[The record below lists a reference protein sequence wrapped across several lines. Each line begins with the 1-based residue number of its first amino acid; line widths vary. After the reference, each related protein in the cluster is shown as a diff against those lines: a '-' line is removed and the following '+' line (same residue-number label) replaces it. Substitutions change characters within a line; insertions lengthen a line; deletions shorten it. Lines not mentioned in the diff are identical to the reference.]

1 MLFYVEF
8 VIRRKMNNGKI
19 EEVNILAE
27 HYCSA
32 VKLKTFLFLIV
43 LK

>member
-8 VIRRKMNNGKI
+8 VIRRKMSNGKI
-19 EEVNILAE
+19 KEVYISAE
-27 HYCSA
+27 HYCNA
-32 VKLKTFLFLIV
+32 GKFKTFLFLIV